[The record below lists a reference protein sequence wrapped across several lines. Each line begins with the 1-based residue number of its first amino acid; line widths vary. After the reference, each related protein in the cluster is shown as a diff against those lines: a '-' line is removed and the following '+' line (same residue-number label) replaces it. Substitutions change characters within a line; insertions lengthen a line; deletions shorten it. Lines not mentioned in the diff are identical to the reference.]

1 MDLVVGY
8 EENGNCQFFVHKTAK
23 TPDISKDTK
32 LFGRPFLLVRTREE
46 LKKKLKNFLPFCSF
60 NNIHE
65 TFSKFK
71 DETTVYLFL
80 DDHNQWY
87 AYDCDW
93 KRWGPLTNFYYLD
106 QLFKEGWVS
115 VQ

>member
-8 EENGNCQFFVHKTAK
+8 EENGNCQFFVHKIARN
-23 TPDISKDTK
+23 PDISKDTK
-32 LFGRPFLLVRTREE
+32 LFGRPFLLIKTRED
-46 LKKKLKNFLPFCSF
+46 LKKKLKNFLPYCTFK
-60 NNIHE
+60 NIKE
-65 TFSKFK
+65 TFATFK
-71 DETTVYLFL
+71 DETAVYLFL
-80 DDHNQWY
+80 DDHNHWY